1 LTVRD
6 YYDKV
11 IIKFIKEEITM
22 KRSVFKAERY
32 KFFLAFLLFFA
43 GSLTLLSQSKSFG
56 KVEYAPLPQSQP
68 VDEETKSNILSAFWK
83 APLHFV
89 ANDGQLPDEVAYYA
103 KSEGATVYCTE
114 EGLVFGFAEGSI
126 SLKFNAIVDPSM
138 SLRGAKRRS
147 NLEAQ
152 KELSG
157 KVNYFIGNDPALWR
171 TNIPTFAEVVYKE
184 VYPGIDLVYSGNQ
197 RRLKYTFYLE
207 PGADATQIE
216 MTYDGIESLSVDDDT
231 GELVIQTQWC
241 PKMRDAKP
249 VAYQE
254 IDGVRREVSISF
266 RLIDEKK
273 VGFAVG
279 NYDPKFRLTIDPGYS
294 TYLGGSGSDY
304 GYGIA
309 VDSSGNA
316 YVVGHTTNSTN
327 FPTQSPF
334 QGTYGGGNYDAFV
347 TRLNISGS
355 ALEYSTYLGGSNWDE
370 GFGIAVDSSGNA
382 YVTGRTYSTNFPTQ
396 NPYQGTHGGGGLDA
410 FVTKLNSA
418 GSALSYS
425 TYLGGSGDDGGFDI
439 AVDSSGNAYVAGYT
453 FSTNFPTQNPY
464 QDSKGGDVD
473 AFVTRLNISGSTL
486 EYSTYLGG
494 SSYDYGIGIA
504 VDSSGNAYV
513 VGHTA
518 STNFPTQSP
527 YQGTFGGGSYDA
539 FIASFFSDGS
549 LPVELSLFT
558 VTASEDGVTIRWR
571 TETETNNLGFNI
583 YRSDTKDGNYI
594 KVNASLILG
603 AGTDA
608 TPHDY
613 SFIDENVVKGL
624 TYYYYIED
632 VDFTGKT
639 NISHILEVTVAE
651 IARVRE
657 GAKPPKFALFQNFPN
672 PFNPDTWIPYDVAS
686 DAVVIIRIYNTNGQ
700 LVRQMELGKQKAGSY
715 VDKKKAAYWD
725 GKDQSG
731 NAVASGVY
739 FYTLKAGDFQ
749 ATRRM
754 VIVK

>member
-334 QGTYGGGNYDAFV
+334 QGTYGGGNYDTFV
-347 TRLNISGS
+347 TKLNISGS
-355 ALEYSTYLGGSNWDE
+355 ALEYSTYLGG
-370 GFGIAVDSSGNA
+370 
-382 YVTGRTYSTNFPTQ
+382 
-396 NPYQGTHGGGGLDA
+396 
-410 FVTKLNSA
+410 NS
-418 GSALSYS
+418 
-425 TYLGGSGDDGGFDI
+425 DDGG
-439 AVDSSGNAYVAGYT
+439 SS
-453 FSTNFPTQNPY
+453 
-464 QDSKGGDVD
+464 
-473 AFVTRLNISGSTL
+473 
-486 EYSTYLGG
+486 
-494 SSYDYGIGIA
+494 IA

-700 LVRQMELGKQKAGSY
+700 LVRQMDLGKQKAGSY

>member
-1 LTVRD
+1 
-6 YYDKV
+6 
-11 IIKFIKEEITM
+11 
-22 KRSVFKAERY
+22 
-32 KFFLAFLLFFA
+32 
-43 GSLTLLSQSKSFG
+43 
-56 KVEYAPLPQSQP
+56 
-68 VDEETKSNILSAFWK
+68 
-83 APLHFV
+83 
-89 ANDGQLPDEVAYYA
+89 
-103 KSEGATVYCTE
+103 
-114 EGLVFGFAEGSI
+114 
-126 SLKFNAIVDPSM
+126 
-138 SLRGAKRRS
+138 
-147 NLEAQ
+147 
-152 KELSG
+152 
-157 KVNYFIGNDPALWR
+157 
-171 TNIPTFAEVVYKE
+171 
-184 VYPGIDLVYSGNQ
+184 VYSGNQ

-504 VDSSGNAYV
+504 VDSLGNTYVTGKTYSTNFPTQSPYQDSNGGGFDAFVTRLNISGSALSYSTYLGGSDYDYGFGIAVDSSGNTYVAGYTTSTNFPTQSPYQGTFGGGYSDTFVTKLNISGSALEYSTYLGGNSDDGGSSIAVDSSGNAYV

-700 LVRQMELGKQKAGSY
+700 LVRQMDLGKQKAGSY

>member
-334 QGTYGGGNYDAFV
+334 QGTYGGGNYDTFV
-347 TRLNISGS
+347 TKLNISGS

-594 KVNASLILG
+594 KVNATLILG

>member
-89 ANDGQLPDEVAYYA
+89 ANDGQLPDEVVYYA

-126 SLKFNAIVDPSM
+126 SLKFNAIGAPSL
-138 SLRGAKRRS
+138 SLRAKRS
-147 NLEAQ
+147 NLEARG
-152 KELSG
+152 ELSG

-254 IDGVRREVSISF
+254 IDGVKREVSISF
-266 RLIDEKK
+266 RLLDEKK
-273 VGFAVG
+273 VGFSVG

-294 TYLGGSGSDY
+294 TYLGGSGWDFGRSIAVDPSGNAYVAGHTSSTNFPIQNPYQASNGGGSDDAFVTKLNISGSALLY
-304 GYGIA
+304 STYLGGSGDDIGLGIA

-316 YVVGHTTNSTN
+316 YVAGNTSSTNFPTQNPYQGGYGGGSYDAFVTKLNISGSALLYSTYLGGNGGDSGISIAVDSSGNAYVAGDTFSTN
-327 FPTQSPF
+327 FPTQSPY
-334 QGTYGGGNYDAFV
+334 QGTFGGGYSDTFV
-347 TRLNISGS
+347 TKLNISGS
-355 ALEYSTYLGGSNWDE
+355 ALEYSTYLGG
-370 GFGIAVDSSGNA
+370 
-382 YVTGRTYSTNFPTQ
+382 
-396 NPYQGTHGGGGLDA
+396 
-410 FVTKLNSA
+410 NS
-418 GSALSYS
+418 
-425 TYLGGSGDDGGFDI
+425 DDGG
-439 AVDSSGNAYVAGYT
+439 SS
-453 FSTNFPTQNPY
+453 
-464 QDSKGGDVD
+464 
-473 AFVTRLNISGSTL
+473 
-486 EYSTYLGG
+486 
-494 SSYDYGIGIA
+494 IA

-700 LVRQMELGKQKAGSY
+700 LVRQMDLGKQKAGSY